1 MARRSFILNRSV
13 VVSLRLAPLRSYVLL
28 ELLFRSLDER
38 GRSSSVGTH
47 SSGRRIEGHRE
58 RLATFQLRLVKDD
71 SSGPL
76 LDTKGAPK
84 RKVGRLLQDRHDF
97 LVSLAI
103 LQLFGDRLM
112 HGQART

>member
-1 MARRSFILNRSV
+1 
-13 VVSLRLAPLRSYVLL
+13 
-28 ELLFRSLDER
+28 
-38 GRSSSVGTH
+38 
-47 SSGRRIEGHRE
+47 
-58 RLATFQLRLVKDD
+58 LVKDD